1 MSRLI
6 ANLLNADER
15 SFAKTIDR
23 LEHMCLRPGVDTR
36 LTAEIITQSREKARR
51 LNLDPKDTTK
61 EELYYGLL
69 AKARDDDITLRNKFG
84 FNQEISSLEA
94 SKKIAEQTNKLLKK
108 DKVICMK
115 HTTIKKLL
123 KAVPPKKTMRQ
134 LKFRSIDSVLK
145 REDPAA
151 LYALACRL
159 EDKTWK
165 TQAQARMKRLQS
177 NEASEATIQVISLP
191 KSWLDKLTK
200 VEFDSVLQIV
210 PETGT
215 ILILPTLPVN
225 MPGSIF
231 LTVCLVLQAG
241 QQLMVDSLPFRKRAL
256 YSGYEKLLPDIASG
270 EIGNIES
277 VHGLEPSWHAV
288 YRLLAEKSRKQ
299 NLDFEFMLNDLE
311 WQSTETKLASL
322 ATELDFWV
330 GTHYIGYVTEHR
342 QISFH
347 VIDVAA
353 SLVLDRKYSNQIVS
367 HLKSSLWNEL
377 QLRYMMQDNV
387 ERAVISQLT
396 SQEEIMI

>member
-6 ANLLNADER
+6 ANLLNADQR

-61 EELYYGLL
+61 EELYYGLI
-69 AKARDDDITLRNKFG
+69 AKAKNDDNTLREKFG
-84 FNQEISSLEA
+84 FTPETNSLQA
-94 SKKIAEQTNKLLKK
+94 AKKIAEKTNKLLKK

-115 HTTIKKLL
+115 PSTVKKLL
-123 KAVPPKKTMRQ
+123 KAVPPKRTMKQ

-145 REDPAA
+145 REDPLV

-159 EDKTWK
+159 EDKSWK
-165 TQAQARMKRLQS
+165 SQTHARMKRLQS
-177 NEASEATIQVISLP
+177 NDASETTVQVVYLP
-191 KSWLDKLTK
+191 SAWLDKLKK
-200 VEFDSVLQIV
+200 VEFDSVLQTV
-210 PETGT
+210 PETGS

-225 MPGSIF
+225 MPGSIL

-241 QQLMVDSLPFRKRAL
+241 QQLVVESLPFRTRAL
-256 YSGYEKLLPDIASG
+256 SSGFEKLLPDIALG
-270 EIGNIES
+270 EINEIEAI
-277 VHGLEPSWHAV
+277 HGLSPSWHAV
-288 YRLLAEKSRKQ
+288 YRLLAERNRSS
-299 NLDFEFMLNDLE
+299 NVDFEFMIGDLE

-330 GTHYIGYVTEHR
+330 GNHYLGYETELR

-353 SLVLDRKYSNQIVS
+353 SLVLDRKYPHQIVS

-377 QLRYMMQDNV
+377 QLRYLMQENI
-387 ERAVISQLT
+387 ERAVVSQLT
-396 SQEEIMI
+396 KSEEIML